1 MVGIGFPKCGT
12 GSLAFFDCH
21 SKIVFRE
28 AEPDFWD
35 RRRTS
40 YELKDYI
47 LPNASLTEML
57 IGQGTKNGVVKT
69 RIIQVR
75 RSLNRKN
82 SNDY

>member
-21 SKIVFRE
+21 PKIVFRE

-47 LPNASLTEML
+47 LPNASSAEIL
-57 IGQGTKNGVVKT
+57 IGQGTA
-69 RIIQVR
+69 ISQHC
-75 RSLNRKN
+75 RSTWTPQMQL
-82 SNDY
+82 